1 MKNNNHYVKNTLQ
14 IHSQAKID
22 FYKTYLERYLAIL
35 CKSQY
40 IRNINI
46 YDVFCGKG
54 IYDDGG
60 KGSPIVAYET
70 IKKTFESFTFKTET
84 NITLI
89 VNDISE
95 ERISTVKDY
104 ISKNEHPYCFVKPY
118 NLDVDDL
125 FKVIIPAINQSS
137 NDTRNLVF
145 IDPYGYKNIKKE
157 LLFDLMKN
165 GKTEVIL
172 FLPISHM
179 QRFTNVAIQDEDDIA
194 QYVPLRDFVY
204 SFFPNPE
211 HPIRQNSVSAKEY
224 IKYIS
229 DSLRFGN
236 KFFTTSY
243 FIERDKSNY
252 FALFFMSSHIYGF
265 EKILD
270 VKWTLDEDHGGGFKL
285 PEYTGNLF
293 ANEFALE
300 AKNENAKRLQSIL
313 IDFLKKPR
321 TNNDIY
327 EKVLINEYLPKHAT
341 NVLKKIQEE
350 NNKLHVED
358 IHSGRPARKGSF
370 YLSYKYYNSEPVIK
384 IYIEL

>member
-1 MKNNNHYVKNTLQ
+1 MKNSNHNVKNTLQ
-14 IHSQAKID
+14 IHSQAKVG

-40 IRNINI
+40 IKNINI

-60 KGSPIVAYET
+60 KGSPIVAYDT
-70 IKKTFESFTFKTET
+70 IKKTFESFTFTAET

-104 ISKNEHPYCFVKPY
+104 IVRNEHPYCSVKHY

-125 FKVIIPAINQSS
+125 FKVIIPAINQSP

-194 QYVPLRDFVY
+194 QYAPLRDFVY
-204 SFFPNPE
+204 SFFPDPE

-224 IKYIS
+224 ITYIS

-243 FIERDKSNY
+243 FIERDKSNC

-285 PEYTGNLF
+285 PEPTGNLF

-300 AKNENAKRLQSIL
+300 AKIENAKKLEDIL
-313 IDFLKKPR
+313 IDFIKKPR

-327 EKVLINEYLPKHAT
+327 KEVLINEYLPKHAT
-341 NVLKKIQEE
+341 DVLKKVQEE

-358 IHSGRPARKGSF
+358 IHNGRPARKGAF
-370 YLSYKYYNSEPVIK
+370 YLSYKYYNSEPVVK
-384 IYIEL
+384 IYLEQ